1 MKKKS
6 LSLLIAVAMAT
17 TMVPSTMAF
26 ADTTAPVE
34 DTQEPTV
41 VTKAPASTYEVDYST
56 HVQNIG
62 WQKAVKTVGDEADL
76 EDVTMAGT
84 EGKGLRL
91 EAIKISGAN
100 LPKGASITYKAHSQ
114 NKGWMD
120 AVTTEAGTPVDE
132 AEMAGTKGEGLR
144 LEALR
149 LTLNGMPG
157 YALKV
162 SVHVQNKGWMKA
174 VTIKNGSDLDKTDI
188 VGTEGEGLR
197 LEGIKIQIVKTD
209 EEKKLEVAAINAV
222 AKAEATKTAEDIEA
236 AKTAVEAV
244 NDATVKAE
252 QTAKIEAITGEDPDQ
267 PEVTELKVESVKGI
281 NEDYLTVAITAPTED
296 ILGQIVEVKNSAG
309 EIVEVK
315 PLDIAAG
322 DETANFKFVKSVDK
336 ADLKGVWTVNGVE
349 CDLDVYNK
357 LSAFL
362 EAKDQIELKNA
373 LVDLGIENVNIDNMK
388 KYYEAKGEIT
398 KSVDELTVEDVQK
411 LVDDVNASSI
421 SAEEEKA
428 IVKAVTD
435 AVDADNEVALL
446 TALQNEAF
454 VKVNPDWITVAT
466 DGYKDKL
473 IGNES
478 TIAEVQEVI
487 NTANDAILNNVVE
500 KNGIDKDKLTS
511 SKELIEKWASVDK
524 DGKIKDSTL
533 KDYPKLID
541 IQLAV
546 ADVVGATTPTTLKN
560 KLTVLAE
567 LTKDDMPKIDMDK
580 YVDANGKAYIAKLS
594 QTISTDKDEVGEIDK
609 IIGEVNKA
617 ESTALVKAVNTSA
630 QAIVNA
636 AESST
641 EAQKNALIKALNNL
655 GIKQVAKSNINQYVV
670 DASSFV
676 SASEGNNTKDDVQ
689 KQVDNSNVTAITSA
703 IDADKLIEALK
714 VLELKNIVENNKDAY
729 LTDVTGNKATIKD
742 DAATIDNALK
752 DINCKVVVDAQV
764 KAINEAK
771 TSSEVKVALDALAN
785 VDRVNGYLNVK
796 SVDRDFVASYVLSE
810 RAEQPEEKYA
820 NVEKVEEIVT
830 EAIKARTEE
839 LDGINEIALQTPLNK
854 IVIALDKLLDEDF
867 SKLSNMEKYE
877 KAQAFQDKLTFKE
890 DGTLKTPFVTL
901 AEVKAL
907 LK

>member
-34 DTQEPTV
+34 DTQEPSYTEI
-41 VTKAPASTYEVDYST
+41 KEAPASTYAVTYDT
-56 HVQNIG
+56 HIQKRG
-62 WQKAVKTVGDEADL
+62 WDKSVKIVTGDQ
-76 EDVTMAGT
+76 EDMEKFTDAGT
-84 EGKGLRL
+84 SGTIGRALRVEALKLKGT
-91 EAIKISGAN
+91 N
-100 LPKGASITYKAHSQ
+100 LPEGASIEYRVHQQTF
-114 NKGWMD
+114 GWSD
-120 AVTTEAGTPVDE
+120 VAKDGAEAGVTGKGKRAE
-132 AEMAGTKGEGLR
+132 AVQI
-144 LEALR
+144 
-149 LTLNGMPG
+149 TLKGMPG
-157 YALKV
+157 YAIKYQ
-162 SVHVQNKGWMKA
+162 VHVQKKGWMDPV
-174 VTIKNGSDLDKTDI
+174 VTEN
-188 VGTEGEGLR
+188 GTEVDKAAVAGTTGQALR
-197 LEGIKIQIVKTD
+197 IEAIRIQIVKTD
-209 EEKKLEVAAINAV
+209 EEKTAEVAAINAV

-236 AKTAVEAV
+236 AKEAV
-244 NDATVKAE
+244 AAVKDATVKAE
-252 QTAKIEAITGEDPDQ
+252 QTAKVEAITGENPDQ

-296 ILGQIVEVKNSAG
+296 ILGQTVEVKNSAG

-322 DETANFKFVKSVDK
+322 DETADFEFVKAVDK
-336 ADLKGVWTVNGVE
+336 VDLKGVWTVNGIE
-349 CDLDVYNK
+349 YDLDIYNK

-373 LVDLGIENVNIDNMK
+373 LVDLGIENVNVDNMK

-398 KSVDELTVEDVQK
+398 KSVDELTVEDIQK

-435 AVDADNEVALL
+435 AVNADNEVALL

-466 DGYKDKL
+466 DGYKANL
-473 IGNES
+473 TGSEA

-487 NTANDAILNNVVE
+487 NTANDTIL
-500 KNGIDKDKLTS
+500 KKPGTLTTTGIDKDKLTS
-511 SKELIEKWASVDK
+511 SKELIEKWATVDK
-524 DGKIKDSTL
+524 DGKISDPTL
-533 KDYPKLID
+533 NSSPKAID

-560 KLTVLAE
+560 KLTALAE
-567 LTKDDMPKIDMDK
+567 LTKDDGDKIDMKK

-594 QTISTDKDEVGEIDK
+594 QTSDTDKDEVREIAG
-609 IIGEVNKA
+609 IIDVVNGA
-617 ESTALVKAVNTSA
+617 ESQALVDAVNTSA
-630 QAIVNA
+630 QAIVA
-636 AESST
+636 ASGSPT

-655 GIKQVAKSNINQYVV
+655 GIKQVAKSNIDQYVT

-676 SASEGNNTKDDVQ
+676 SAGNKDDVQ
-689 KQVDNSNVTAITSA
+689 NQVNESNVTAITSA
-703 IDADKLIEALK
+703 KDADKLIEALK
-714 VLELKNIVENNKDAY
+714 VLELKNIVESNKEAY
-729 LTDVTGNKATIKD
+729 LADVTGGSASIKT
-742 DAATIDNALK
+742 DAATIDAALK
-752 DINCKVVVDAQV
+752 VINHKVAVEAQV

-785 VDRVNGYLNVK
+785 VNEVENYLKVK
-796 SVDRDFVASYVLSE
+796 SVDRDFVASYVLSK
-810 RAEQPEEKYA
+810 RADELDEKYA
-820 NVEKVEEIVT
+820 DVDAVEVRVNEAKTAHTQALTDINAIKLTTSPDVIVT
-830 EAIKARTEE
+830 
-839 LDGINEIALQTPLNK
+839 
-854 IVIALDKLLDEDF
+854 ALDKLLDEDF
-867 SKLSNMEKYE
+867 SKLNNIEKSA